1 MSTVK
6 LLSLKR
12 SQKIRVVWLSIH
24 DVLIIVHITTAADT
38 LPAHLKMS
46 SRLLTR
52 FVYFT
57 LSVTFVM
64 YFNGRNKEFI
74 IIIVII
80 IIIIIKMA

>member
-1 MSTVK
+1 MMC
-6 LLSLKR
+6 LSLC
-12 SQKIRVVWLSIH
+12 
-24 DVLIIVHITTAADT
+24 ITTAADT

-57 LSVTFVM
+57 LSVTSVM

-80 IIIIIKMA
+80 IIIKMA